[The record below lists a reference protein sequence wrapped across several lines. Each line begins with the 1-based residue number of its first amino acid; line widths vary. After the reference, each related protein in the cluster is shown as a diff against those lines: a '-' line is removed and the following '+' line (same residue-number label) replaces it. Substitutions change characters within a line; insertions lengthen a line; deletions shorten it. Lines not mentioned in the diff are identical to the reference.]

1 MNMAK
6 DQGQRIHK
14 SRPEAGQEV
23 QLSCQACHR
32 RKTRCD
38 KLVPTC
44 TSCQQSGVACVP
56 VQRARLPRGRAPR
69 PIDQNPDKESDL
81 RNRVRML
88 EQQMKDLNSS
98 RSPDHVDLHSS
109 RYQPTATGVSGQSPA
124 LQTISIN
131 SDGLRPIHNDPAIPK
146 LLPFMRNYFTSR
158 QQARSILINQ
168 KASALTVTRILLVL

>member
-1 MNMAK
+1 MAK
-6 DQGQRIHK
+6 DHGQRIHK

-23 QLSCQACHR
+23 QLSCLACHR

-56 VQRARLPRGRAPR
+56 VQRARLPRGRVPR
-69 PIDQNPDKESDL
+69 SIDQNSDKESDL

-109 RYQPTATGVSGQSPA
+109 RYQATAAPISGQSPA
-124 LQTISIN
+124 LQSISVN
-131 SDGLRPIHNDPAIPK
+131 SDDLLPTHNDPAIPNFV
-146 LLPFMRNYFTSR
+146 PFMRNYFTSR

-168 KASALTVTRILLVL
+168 NVPALTVARILLVL